1 MVCGVDNRSDKIPNL
16 LIRFMNDHLGTV
28 AISKKNLSQ
37 YFDIQ
42 KITTNTRYK
51 QQLTLYFKVKIVPT
65 LLAQKK

>member
-16 LIRFMNDHLGTV
+16 LMGFMNYHLGTAV
-28 AISKKNLSQ
+28 ISKKNLSQ

-42 KITTNTRYK
+42 KITTNTRHE
-51 QQLTLYFKVKIVPT
+51 QQLTLYFKVKIIPT

>member
-16 LIRFMNDHLGTV
+16 LMRFMNYHLGTAV
-28 AISKKNLSQ
+28 ISKKNLSQ

-42 KITTNTRYK
+42 KITTNTRHE
-51 QQLTLYFKVKIVPT
+51 QQLTLYFKVKIIPT

>member
-16 LIRFMNDHLGTV
+16 LIRFMNYHLGTV
-28 AISKKNLSQ
+28 AISKNNLSK

-42 KITTNTRYK
+42 KIATNNRYE